1 MITTSRLNTV
11 TKKYLKKLYLFSNM
25 RTFVTM
31 HKTINLIIQELSKP
45 QREQKI
51 HLLEEDL
58 SSGSWLVDCGVWCKM
73 PEPNP
78 SENWLEKQYGAH
90 AKIIA
95 VGLDNLIDFK
105 KKYPD
110 VLCVQADGC
119 ALPFKNRGV
128 DVAFS
133 NAVLEH
139 IPQQQQ
145 IKFIE
150 EISRIASKKAILTVP
165 DHLSPIEIHSKIF
178 FLHWLPN
185 WRRIFSRVGENYWSK
200 PENLS
205 TIFSK
210 TSLSRLLMKSSI
222 PGVWK
227 IKRQSLWG
235 IPVSLIATYMRAGD

>member
-1 MITTSRLNTV
+1 
-11 TKKYLKKLYLFSNM
+11 M
-25 RTFVTM
+25 R
-31 HKTINLIIQELSKP
+31 KAIISIIQELSKS
-45 QREQKI
+45 QRELKI
-51 HLLEEDL
+51 RLLEEDL
-58 SSGSWLVDCGVWCKM
+58 RSGAYVVDVGVWCKM
-73 PEPNP
+73 PETNP
-78 SENWLEKQYGAH
+78 SENWLEKKYGGH

-95 VGLDNLIDFK
+95 VGLDNLIDFR

-119 ALPFKNRGV
+119 ALPFKTQSV

-139 IPQQQQ
+139 IPQHHQ
-145 IKFIE
+145 IKFVE

-165 DHLSPIEIHSKIF
+165 DRLSPIEIHSKIF

-185 WRRIFSRVGENYWSK
+185 WRRIFSRMGETFWSK

-210 TSLSRLLMKSSI
+210 TSLFRLLIKSSI
-222 PGVWK
+222 PGEWK
-227 IKRQSLWG
+227 IKRQSLHG
-235 IPVSLIATYMRAGD
+235 IPVSLIATCKRERN